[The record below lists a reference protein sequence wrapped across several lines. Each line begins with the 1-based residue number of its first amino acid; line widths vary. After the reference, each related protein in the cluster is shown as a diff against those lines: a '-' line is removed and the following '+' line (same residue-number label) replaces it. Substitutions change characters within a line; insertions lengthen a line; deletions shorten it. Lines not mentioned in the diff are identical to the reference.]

1 MLRSFT
7 IIDPNLINHIRE
19 NPRYTKMSP
28 KENLVIF
35 VSRRM
40 IEKETRYV
48 DGIVNGP
55 LPQHYEPQPIARKA
69 TTNKEALPDKV
80 VQIEVVGLNEYEM
93 ALVIKHFKAALNGHK
108 DYPNKNKS
116 MESVH
121 TSSALSIV
129 ILLLNVLIMKMT
141 RTKTRKERR
150 RRRNSIERRR
160 VRHTSAMNGT
170 RTDLHPISTM
180 KDSLPP
186 PSTSPPSSPT
196 SIIHASWLRRRRYVY
211 VTLQSTLLLVMRI
224 PMMMLIIAISLRAY
238 IDIR

>member
-7 IIDPNLINHIRE
+7 IIDPNLVNHIRE
-19 NPRYTKMSP
+19 NPRYNKMSP

-55 LPQHYEPQPIARKA
+55 LPQHYKSQPVARKA
-69 TTNKEALPDKV
+69 TTNKEALADNV
-80 VQIEVVGLNEYEM
+80 VQIEAVGLNEYEM

-121 TSSALSIV
+121 TSSVLSLV

-160 VRHTSAMNGT
+160 VRRTSATNGS

-180 KDSLPP
+180 DLLPP

-196 SIIHASWLRRRRYVY
+196 SIKHASWLRRRRYVY
-211 VTLQSTLLLVMRI
+211 VTLQSTILLVMRI
-224 PMMMLIIAISLRAY
+224 PVMMLIIAISLRAY